1 MLSEKI
7 VTLLT
12 KKTKKFPLTL
22 SDQIVKE
29 YGKDPYLILVS
40 CLLSLRARDVMTI
53 HVCRALF
60 ARVRTPKQL
69 LALPLSELEKI
80 IYRSGFYKNKARVL
94 RSVSKMLLEK
104 YGGAVPRDKE
114 VLLSMKGV
122 GIKTAN
128 LVLGIAFGVPA
139 ICVDTHVHRISNR
152 LGLIKTKTAE
162 HTELALERVV
172 PKRHWIAWNRLLV
185 LWGQHICLPRGPKC

>member
-60 ARVRTPKQL
+60 ARVRTPEQL
-69 LALPLSELEKI
+69 VALSQREVEKI
-80 IYRSGFYKNKARVL
+80 IYKSGFYKTKARVL
-94 RSVSKMLLEK
+94 RSVSKTLIES
-104 YGGAVPRDKE
+104 YGG
-114 VLLSMKGV
+114 
-122 GIKTAN
+122 
-128 LVLGIAFGVPA
+128 
-139 ICVDTHVHRISNR
+139 
-152 LGLIKTKTAE
+152 
-162 HTELALERVV
+162 
-172 PKRHWIAWNRLLV
+172 
-185 LWGQHICLPRGPKC
+185 